1 MRAEPFQ
8 IQNFINGEF
17 VEPISGR
24 YLDNVEPATGKPYS
38 QVADSD
44 AHDVDLA
51 VAAAEKAFSD
61 WSKKT
66 AAERSDFLL
75 RIAGLVERDLEKFAR
90 AESIDTGKPIAL
102 ARSLDIPRAV
112 ANFRFFATAI
122 LHTESEAHI
131 TDNIAFNY
139 TLRQPRGIAG
149 LISPWNLPLY
159 LLSWKIAPAIA
170 VGNTAIAKPSE
181 LTPMTAYMLCE
192 VAREVG
198 LPNGVLNVVH
208 GTGPNVG
215 SAITAHPKINT
226 ISFTGGTATGRKVAE
241 ACAPLFKKVSLELGG
256 KNPNI
261 IFADADLD
269 AAIAG
274 SVRSSFANQGQVCLC
289 GSRLFV
295 ERSAYKNFVERFIDK
310 ASQLCLGD
318 PLDEKTEQ
326 GAIVNK
332 TQLEKV
338 KFYVDLAQKEGGKI
352 ALGGS
357 APQAPNERCREGY
370 FFQPTVITGL
380 SVSCRTNR
388 EEIFGPVITITP
400 FDSEEEVIDHANDV
414 EYGLSSSVWTQNLS
428 RAHRVAER
436 INTGTVWV
444 NCWLVRDLRVPF
456 GGMKQSGV
464 GREGGEE
471 ALALLHRA
479 KKCLH
484 REVRYLSY
492 ENRAEVEDLIARL
505 RGYLW
510 HTSSLEGFRQ
520 IHAQNA
526 IKVNRGDLPKAYSQ
540 SQYSN
545 CLEEGGISLFDL
557 ITHRD
562 RDLIGEDLLL
572 LDKWPGVMFR
582 HTPTV
587 FLGMEL
593 SSIASNLLFYPELKR
608 RRGLGGIIPRIEVCH
623 VGDIS
628 LDLVKKIGLWVEAKP
643 TDILFYRDVDD
654 AIGALAPKETQ

>member
-1 MRAEPFQ
+1 MPAIHMQ
-8 IQNFINGEF
+8 IELTRIKNFIDGQF
-17 VEPISGR
+17 VEAVGGK
-24 YLDNVEPATGKPYS
+24 YLDNMEPATGKPYS

-44 AHDVDLA
+44 ARDVDLA
-51 VAAAEKAFSD
+51 VAAAEKAFTD
-61 WSKKT
+61 WSKT
-66 AAERSDFLL
+66 PTAERSRFLM
-75 RIAGLVERDLEKFAR
+75 RIADLIERDLEKFAR
-90 AESIDTGKPIAL
+90 AESIDTGKPISL
-102 ARSLDIPRAV
+102 ARSLDIPRAI

-122 LHTESEAHI
+122 LHTESQAHI
-131 TDNIAFNY
+131 TDNVAFNY

-192 VAREVG
+192 IVREAG

-215 SAITAHPKINT
+215 AAITAHPKINT
-226 ISFTGGTATGRKVAE
+226 ISFTGGTVTGRKVAE

-269 AAIAG
+269 AAITG

-289 GSRLFV
+289 GSRVFV
-295 ERSAYKNFVERFIDK
+295 ERSAYKEFVDRFIDK
-310 ASQLCLGD
+310 ASRLKQGD

-332 TQLEKV
+332 TQLDKIR
-338 KFYVDLAQKEGGKI
+338 FYVDLAQKEGGQI

-357 APQAPNERCREGY
+357 TPQPPNERCRDGY
-370 FFQPTVITGL
+370 FFPPTVITGL
-380 SVSCRTNR
+380 PVACRTNR
-388 EEIFGPVITITP
+388 EEIFGPIVTMTP
-400 FDSEEEVIDHANDV
+400 FDSEEEVINFANDV

-436 INTGTVWV
+436 INTGTVWI

-471 ALALLHRA
+471 ALRFFTEPKNVCIA
-479 KKCLH
+479 K
-484 REVRYLSY
+484 
-492 ENRAEVEDLIARL
+492 
-505 RGYLW
+505 
-510 HTSSLEGFRQ
+510 
-520 IHAQNA
+520 
-526 IKVNRGDLPKAYSQ
+526 
-540 SQYSN
+540 
-545 CLEEGGISLFDL
+545 
-557 ITHRD
+557 
-562 RDLIGEDLLL
+562 
-572 LDKWPGVMFR
+572 
-582 HTPTV
+582 
-587 FLGMEL
+587 
-593 SSIASNLLFYPELKR
+593 
-608 RRGLGGIIPRIEVCH
+608 
-623 VGDIS
+623 
-628 LDLVKKIGLWVEAKP
+628 
-643 TDILFYRDVDD
+643 
-654 AIGALAPKETQ
+654 

>member
-8 IQNFINGEF
+8 VRNFINGQF
-17 VEPISGR
+17 VEPVSAK

-44 AHDVDLA
+44 AYDVDLA
-51 VAAAEKAFSD
+51 VAAAEKALRD
-61 WSKKT
+61 WSQT
-66 AAERSDFLL
+66 PATDRSRFLL
-75 RIAGLVERDLEKFAR
+75 RIADLIEQDLEKFAR
-90 AESIDTGKPIAL
+90 AESIDTGKPISL
-102 ARSLDIPRAV
+102 ARSLDIPRSV

-131 TDNIAFNY
+131 TDNVAFNY

-192 VAREVG
+192 IAREAG

-215 SAITAHPKINT
+215 SAITAHPKINI

-241 ACAPLFKKVSLELGG
+241 ACAPFFTKVSLELGG

-261 IFADADLD
+261 IFSD

-274 SVRSSFANQGQVCLC
+274 RLHSSFANQGQVCLC

-295 ERSAYKNFVERFIDK
+295 ERSAYKDFVERVIEK
-310 ASQLCLGD
+310 TAQLCPGD
-318 PLDEKTEQ
+318 PLEEKTEQ
-326 GAIVNK
+326 GAIDNK
-332 TQLEKV
+332 TQIEKV

-352 ALGGS
+352 ALGGT

-388 EEIFGPVITITP
+388 EEIFGPVVTITP
-400 FDSEEEVIDHANDV
+400 FDGEEEVINHANDV

-471 ALALLHRA
+471 TLRFFTEPKNICIA
-479 KKCLH
+479 K
-484 REVRYLSY
+484 
-492 ENRAEVEDLIARL
+492 
-505 RGYLW
+505 
-510 HTSSLEGFRQ
+510 
-520 IHAQNA
+520 
-526 IKVNRGDLPKAYSQ
+526 
-540 SQYSN
+540 
-545 CLEEGGISLFDL
+545 
-557 ITHRD
+557 
-562 RDLIGEDLLL
+562 
-572 LDKWPGVMFR
+572 
-582 HTPTV
+582 
-587 FLGMEL
+587 
-593 SSIASNLLFYPELKR
+593 
-608 RRGLGGIIPRIEVCH
+608 
-623 VGDIS
+623 
-628 LDLVKKIGLWVEAKP
+628 
-643 TDILFYRDVDD
+643 
-654 AIGALAPKETQ
+654 

>member
-1 MRAEPFQ
+1 MTQTQ
-8 IQNFINGEF
+8 IKIRNFIDGRL
-17 VEPISGR
+17 VEPVGGR
-24 YLDNVEPATGKPYS
+24 YLDDIEPATGKPYS

-44 AHDVDLA
+44 ARDVDLA
-51 VAAAEKAFSD
+51 VAAAEKALVD
-61 WSKKT
+61 WSKKP
-66 AAERSDFLL
+66 AAERSKILL
-75 RIAGLVERDLEKFAR
+75 RIADLIERDLEKFAC
-90 AESIDTGKPIAL
+90 AESIDSGKPISL

-131 TDNIAFNY
+131 TDNVAFNY

-181 LTPMTAYMLCE
+181 LTPMTAFMLCE
-192 VAREVG
+192 IANEAG

-215 SAITAHPKINT
+215 APITAHPKINT

-289 GSRLFV
+289 GSRVFV
-295 ERSAYKNFVERFIDK
+295 ERSAYKDFVERFIERT
-310 ASQLCLGD
+310 AQLCLGD

-388 EEIFGPVITITP
+388 EEIFGPVVTITP
-400 FDSEEEVIDHANDV
+400 FDDEEEVINYANDCD
-414 EYGLSSSVWTQNLS
+414 YGLASSVWTQNLS
-428 RAHRVAER
+428 RAHRVAEK

-471 ALALLHRA
+471 ALRFFTEPKNICIA
-479 KKCLH
+479 K
-484 REVRYLSY
+484 
-492 ENRAEVEDLIARL
+492 
-505 RGYLW
+505 
-510 HTSSLEGFRQ
+510 
-520 IHAQNA
+520 
-526 IKVNRGDLPKAYSQ
+526 
-540 SQYSN
+540 
-545 CLEEGGISLFDL
+545 
-557 ITHRD
+557 
-562 RDLIGEDLLL
+562 
-572 LDKWPGVMFR
+572 
-582 HTPTV
+582 
-587 FLGMEL
+587 
-593 SSIASNLLFYPELKR
+593 
-608 RRGLGGIIPRIEVCH
+608 
-623 VGDIS
+623 
-628 LDLVKKIGLWVEAKP
+628 
-643 TDILFYRDVDD
+643 
-654 AIGALAPKETQ
+654 